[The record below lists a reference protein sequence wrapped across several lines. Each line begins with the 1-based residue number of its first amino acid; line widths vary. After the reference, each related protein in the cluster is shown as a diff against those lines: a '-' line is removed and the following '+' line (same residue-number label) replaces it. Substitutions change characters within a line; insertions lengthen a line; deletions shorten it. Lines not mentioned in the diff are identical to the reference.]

1 MPNSLLPVRLRFS
14 SGSFAFFAIES
25 VISIPLIKPDGAL
38 NDMFLLLGV
47 GLAVTTA
54 TGLLFLV
61 ASQVLETTL
70 KELDIRRNNQ
80 VILCVIAVSGAIRGW
95 FVYFGLDLLGFEEFA
110 DLGTRLFTSTCTTL
124 LWLSLSIYLYS
135 LHENFKKE
143 FDQFV
148 RSSFVTLTKLNPQ
161 SLRKIPPAIS
171 PEIQDIERKIQQ
183 TLNSTFQ
190 SIVSKEVL
198 ISAAQQLRD
207 CIEIS
212 IRPLSHR
219 LWFQTGKKYP
229 KISSSALLKEG
240 IKNQNFSTFHV
251 NFFFTLITIPNLVTS
266 TGLPRALLAA
276 IIINFVVWGCF
287 SLRKRFTPQRP
298 SQIAVLRILNLVLPG
313 LIIGLIFFFI
323 NKYLFLDD
331 LGVYNFI
338 YIIICPFVFVAASTI
353 QLMRQDQARFIKDL
367 HATLKGRIPSEE
379 GIDGERSGKEVAGFL
394 HNSVQSEL
402 LALSYQLEELAN
414 DPESEQTK
422 AALEKIASSLSS
434 QITKN
439 FENFNEKPHERLLAL
454 EAAWKGIVDIE
465 FTTDPASLSSV
476 FCAHDAVQVIE
487 EAITNAVR
495 AAGATRIVISWE
507 LANQSQLQLSI
518 SDNGAPNAHGIS
530 GLGSQWLDDIAFGR
544 WSLGLIDGQTTLLVT
559 FSE

>member
-1 MPNSLLPVRLRFS
+1 MPNNHLPIRLRFS
-14 SGSFAFFAIES
+14 SGSFALFAIAS

-38 NDMFLLLGV
+38 NDTVLLLGV
-47 GLAVTTA
+47 GLAVTMA
-54 TGLLFLV
+54 TGFVLLV
-61 ASQVLETTL
+61 ASQSSEPAMR
-70 KELDIRRNNQ
+70 KLDTRRNNQ
-80 VILCVIAVSGAIRGW
+80 VVLCVIAVIGAIRGW
-95 FVYFGLDLLGFEEFA
+95 FIYFGLDLLGFEEFA
-110 DLGTRLFTSTCTTL
+110 DLGTRVFTSTCTTL
-124 LWLSLSIYLYS
+124 LWLSLSIYLFS

-148 RSSFVTLTKLNPQ
+148 RSSFITLAKINPL

-171 PEIQDIERKIQQ
+171 PEIQEIELKIQQ

-190 SIVSKEVL
+190 SIVSKEIL
-198 ISAAQQLRD
+198 IAAAQQLRD

-219 LWFQTGKKYP
+219 LWFQAGKKYP
-229 KISSSALLKEG
+229 KISLWTLIKDG
-240 IKNQNFSTFHV
+240 IKKQDFTIFHV
-251 NFFFTLITIPNLVTS
+251 NFFLTLITLPNLGS
-266 TGLPRALLAA
+266 SIGLSRAILATL
-276 IIINFVVWGCF
+276 IINLVILGYF
-287 SLRKRFTPQRP
+287 SSQRRFSQKHSSYQTLQR
-298 SQIAVLRILNLVLPG
+298 LLNLVLPG
-313 LIIGLIFFFI
+313 LIIGLIFFCI

-338 YIIICPFVFVAASTI
+338 YIMICPFVFVAASTI
-353 QLMRQDQARFIKDL
+353 QIVRQDQARFIKEL
-367 HATLKGRIPSEE
+367 HAALKGRIPSQE
-379 GIDGERSGKEVAGFL
+379 GVDGYQSGKDVAGFL

-422 AALEKIASSLSS
+422 AALEKLASSLSS

-507 LANQSQLQLSI
+507 LANQGQLQLSI
-518 SDNGAPNAHGIS
+518 SDNGAPNAHGIN

-544 WSLGLIDGQTTLLVT
+544 WSRGLIDGQTTLLVR
-559 FSE
+559 FNE

>member
-1 MPNSLLPVRLRFS
+1 MPNTHLPVRLRFS
-14 SGSFAFFAIES
+14 LGSFALFAIAS
-25 VISIPLIKPDGAL
+25 VISIPLIKPDGVL
-38 NDMFLLLGV
+38 NDTVLLLGV
-47 GLAVTTA
+47 GLAVTMA
-54 TGLLFLV
+54 TGFVLLV
-61 ASQVLETTL
+61 ASQSSEPAMR
-70 KELDIRRNNQ
+70 KLDTRRNNQ
-80 VILCVIAVSGAIRGW
+80 VVLCVIAVIGAIRGW
-95 FVYFGLDLLGFEEFA
+95 FIHFGLDLLGLEEPLTLA
-110 DLGTRLFTSTCTTL
+110 TRVFTSTCTTL
-124 LWLSLSIYLYS
+124 LWLSLSIYLFS

-148 RSSFVTLTKLNPQ
+148 RSSFITLAKINPL

-171 PEIQDIERKIQQ
+171 PEIQEIELKIQQ

-190 SIVSKEVL
+190 SIVSKEIL
-198 ISAAQQLRD
+198 IAAAQQLRD

-219 LWFQTGKKYP
+219 LWFQAGKSYP
-229 KISSSALLKEG
+229 KVSLRALAKEG
-240 IKNQNFSTFHV
+240 IKNQSFSIFHV
-251 NFFFTLITIPNLVTS
+251 NFFLTLITIPNLVTS
-266 TGLPRALLAA
+266 IGLPRALLAA
-276 IIINFVVWGCF
+276 FILNFVVLGYF
-287 SLRKRFTPQRP
+287 SLQKRFTRQHS
-298 SQIAVLRILNLVLPG
+298 SQLAALRILNLVLPG

-338 YIIICPFVFVAASTI
+338 YIMICPSVFIAASTI
-353 QLMRQDQARFIKDL
+353 QLMRQDQARFIKEL
-367 HATLKGRIPSEE
+367 HAAFKGRIPSQE
-379 GIDGERSGKEVAGFL
+379 GVDGYQSGKDVAGFL

-422 AALEKIASSLSS
+422 AALEKLASSLSS

-507 LANQSQLQLSI
+507 LANQGQLQLSI
-518 SDNGAPNAHGIS
+518 SDNGAPNAQGIS

-544 WSLGLIDGQTTLLVT
+544 WSRGLVDGQTTLIVR

>member
-14 SGSFAFFAIES
+14 SGSFAFFAIAS
-25 VISIPLIKPDGAL
+25 VTSIPLIKPDGTL
-38 NDMFLLLGV
+38 NDTLLLLGV
-47 GLAVTTA
+47 GLAVTMA

-80 VILCVIAVSGAIRGW
+80 VILCVIAVIGAIRGW
-95 FVYFGLDLLGFEEFA
+95 FVYFGLDLLGFKEFA
-110 DLGTRLFTSTCTTL
+110 DLGTRVFTSTCTTL

-171 PEIQDIERKIQQ
+171 PEIQDIEQKIQQ

-198 ISAAQQLRD
+198 ITAAQQLRD

-219 LWFQTGKKYP
+219 LWFQAGKKYP
-229 KISSSALLKEG
+229 KISSSALIKEG
-240 IKNQNFSTFHV
+240 IKNQNFSIFHV

-266 TGLPRALLAA
+266 LSLPRTLLAA
-276 IIINFVVWGCF
+276 LIINLVIWGYF
-287 SLRKRFTPQRP
+287 ASQKRFNQHRSPHLATRQ
-298 SQIAVLRILNLVLPG
+298 ILNLMMPG
-313 LIIGLIFFFI
+313 LIIGLIFYFL
-323 NKYLFLDD
+323 NKYIFLDD
-331 LGVYNFI
+331 FAIYNFI
-338 YIIICPFVFVAASTI
+338 YVIICPFVFVAATTI
-353 QLMRQDQARFIKDL
+353 QLMRQDQARFIKEL
-367 HATLKGRIPSEE
+367 HTTLKARIPSQEA
-379 GIDGERSGKEVAGFL
+379 INDDHSGKEVAGFL

-422 AALEKIASSLSS
+422 SALEKLASSLSS

-454 EAAWKGIVDIE
+454 ESAWKGIVDIE
-465 FTTDPASLSSV
+465 FTTDPTSLSSL

-507 LANQSQLQLSI
+507 LTDQGQLQLSI
-518 SDNGAPNAHGIS
+518 SDNGEPNAQGIS

-544 WSLGLIDGQTTLLVT
+544 WSRGLIDGQTTLLVR
-559 FSE
+559 FSA